1 MSERY
6 TKLFSL
12 PESLY
17 TEGAPIVIAAG
28 VLLED
33 NQTDKILAQLKL
45 KNISEETIKSV
56 KVSIQAFGK
65 FGTEIKEVHY
75 EYVNLSAKSGD
86 EFGSKSPI
94 ELNNNKILYYSVVV
108 SEVLFENGSVWK
120 TNVSPIQAKKASS
133 EQIQQTL
140 MNKNRTNLKKFAFI
154 PLILAVA
161 GILFSVIYYIIYFR
175 YFSYSSE
182 LLVSVLSSNIVMYL
196 ISLTFP
202 LISVFV
208 LLKTNIMKT
217 SKVIMRIGFIL
228 LGVQALAAIL
238 YLIALLSDISRLLTI
253 LVNFHI
259 PGDSLLTNIF
269 SLFRGHNFLSL
280 LSLISSLCFFGKTI
294 VSIILCK
301 KVQM

>member
-6 TKLFSL
+6 TKLFAL

-28 VLLED
+28 VLLKD

-45 KNISEETIKSV
+45 KNTSEETIKSV

-161 GILFSVIYYIIYFR
+161 GILFSVIYYIIYF
-175 YFSYSSE
+175 SYSSE

-238 YLIALLSDISRLLTI
+238 YLIALLSDISGLLTI
-253 LVNFHI
+253 LVNFYI